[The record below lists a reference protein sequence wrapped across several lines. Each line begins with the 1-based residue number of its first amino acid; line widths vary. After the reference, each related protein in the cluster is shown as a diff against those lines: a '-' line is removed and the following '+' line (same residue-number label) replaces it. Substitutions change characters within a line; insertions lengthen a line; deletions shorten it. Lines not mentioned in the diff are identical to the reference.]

1 MKTEITVMQML
12 TELIPALEEL
22 KRIKTPGKITMA
34 AVRLCNE
41 CKKRVQEYEDARI
54 ALVKNVCQ
62 KDENG
67 NPVIKDNMFQF
78 EKEEDKAAI
87 EKEIKEIAE
96 QKMLM
101 DVASLDSKLFESV
114 DIAGNLYEVLAH
126 YNFIVDALL
135 NTPALS
141 KVEKIKEKEEVLN

>member
-12 TELIPALEEL
+12 TELIPSLEEL
-22 KRIKTPGKITMA
+22 KRMKTPGKITMA
-34 AVRLCNE
+34 VVRLSNE

-54 ALVKNVCQ
+54 ALVKSACQ
-62 KDENG
+62 KDEKG

-78 EKEEDKAAI
+78 EKEEDKIAI
-87 EKEIKEIAE
+87 EKEIKEIAD
-96 QKMLM
+96 QKILI

-126 YNFIVDALL
+126 YNFIIDADL
-135 NTPALS
+135 NTPVLLKA
-141 KVEKIKEKEEVLN
+141 EKKQEKEEVLN